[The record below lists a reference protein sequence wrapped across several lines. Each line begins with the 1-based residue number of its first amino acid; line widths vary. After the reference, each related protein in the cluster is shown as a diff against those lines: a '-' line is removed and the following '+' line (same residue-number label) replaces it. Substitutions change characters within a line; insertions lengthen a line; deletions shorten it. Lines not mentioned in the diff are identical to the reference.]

1 MAISTTFLGIRIDEM
16 EPDEAIEQVRAE
28 WATGR
33 KQRVYFV
40 NAHCAN
46 IACRDER
53 YQEALAQ
60 AELVLADGSGVLSGA
75 RLLGLP
81 IKHNLNG
88 TDLGPKLCARAAQEG
103 RSVFLLGGE
112 PGVAEQA
119 AAQLLIRCPGL
130 HIVGIQHGF
139 FSAEEEAAVIAHI
152 NAARPDLLFVAMGVP
167 RQELWITRH
176 WEKLDVGTA
185 LAVGALFDFL
195 AERFKRAPV
204 WMRRLGVEWVFRL
217 IQEPGRLWRRYLIGN
232 LTFESRALLAALN
245 PAKRR
250 AGQQVVCRPV
260 PMSRP
265 VAPLSEPAL
274 STNTRE

>member
-1 MAISTTFLGIRIDEM
+1 MAGEFFGAGEPGLMAISTSFLGIRIDEM

-81 IKHNLNG
+81 IRHNLNG
-88 TDLGPKLCARAAQEG
+88 TDLGPKLCERAAQEG

-119 AAQLLIRCPGL
+119 AAHLLIRCPGL
-130 HIVGIQHGF
+130 RLVGIQHGF
-139 FSAEEEAAVIAHI
+139 FSAEEEAAVIAQI

-167 RQELWITRH
+167 RQELWLTRH

-185 LAVGALFDFL
+185 
-195 AERFKRAPV
+195 
-204 WMRRLGVEWVFRL
+204 
-217 IQEPGRLWRRYLIGN
+217 
-232 LTFESRALLAALN
+232 
-245 PAKRR
+245 
-250 AGQQVVCRPV
+250 
-260 PMSRP
+260 
-265 VAPLSEPAL
+265 
-274 STNTRE
+274 